1 MPRPS
6 VRPTQVFRQN
16 EKNFEKESREI
27 SRRPAQRTQH
37 PPGMVKR
44 SADKLAQRLP
54 STIVYSREARVA
66 RREVRVGHR
75 EQFAPQIKSAPCS
88 SPRRRRGPKM
98 ATHFAAHHLVEGLTE
113 HSAEIVGCAKIGA
126 PPSPAVRPRSPL
138 TLASLCC
145 VNADPAACRPLVGCR
160 GVLLCIPP
168 SDRKRSRV
176 ARSNLFAVFGD
187 RRRDERCDERRD
199 ERGAT
204 SGATSRVATARERQ
218 SCGR

>member
-1 MPRPS
+1 
-6 VRPTQVFRQN
+6 
-16 EKNFEKESREI
+16 
-27 SRRPAQRTQH
+27 
-37 PPGMVKR
+37 
-44 SADKLAQRLP
+44 
-54 STIVYSREARVA
+54 
-66 RREVRVGHR
+66 
-75 EQFAPQIKSAPCS
+75 
-88 SPRRRRGPKM
+88 M

-176 ARSNLFAVFGD
+176 ARSTTRQAV
-187 RRRDERCDERRD
+187 RRAARRAGGV
-199 ERGAT
+199 RRVGAT
-204 SGATSRVATARERQ
+204 SGATSGVRRAVRYAKAYAARRAADDAARRAARVCTSRAAYRACCMCACANVYRTINVLAFMSQ
-218 SCGR
+218 YV